1 MADLKRK
8 RERERE
14 KGDSRDYIGQEAK
27 EQEGGRAFTTA
38 VMADL
43 KRKREREK
51 GECVEGLRENDYL
64 LIHSCRQWT
73 TITAHSLEEGHY
85 VIGPKIEIPVH
96 YAGVKAFVNNSKKG
110 IPDHSSL
117 KEGWTVSD
125 SEDPETG
132 SELIQSPRLDFDKFP
147 FPDHSRHRECGNTE
161 AQHLSQR
168 QFKLLEQDRDIKEP
182 VQYFNSVEEV
192 AKAFPERVYVMEEIT
207 FNVKVASGECNEDTE
222 VYNITLCTGD
232 ELTLMG
238 QAEILYAKT
247 FKEKSRL
254 NTIFKKIG
262 KLNSISKLGKGKM
275 PCLIC
280 MNHRTNESISLPF
293 QCKGRFSTRSPL
305 ELQMQEG
312 EHTIRNIVEKTRL
325 PVNVTVPSPPP
336 RNPYDLHFI
345 REGHRYKFVNIQ
357 TKTVV
362 VCCVLRNNKVL
373 PMHFPLHLTVPKF
386 SLPEHLVK
394 GEVWPE
400 TLVHHW
406 LGICQEQF
414 DIDEYSRAVRDVK
427 TDWNEDCKSPK
438 KGRCSGHNHVPNS
451 LSYARD
457 ELTQSFHRLSVCVYG
472 NNLHGNSE
480 VNLHGCRDLGGEWA
494 PFPHDILPYQDSG
507 DSGSDYLFPEAGE
520 ESAGVPGKSEL
531 PYEEL
536 WLEEAKP
543 SRQPLTRS
551 LSEKSRCDPL
561 RGSVRSKCATSPLP
575 IPGTLG
581 ATMKSSEIALPPPPV
596 PPKSEAVREEC
607 RLLNAPPVPPR
618 SAKPLSTSPSIPP
631 RTVKP
636 ARPQTRSPSPT
647 LSYYS
652 SGLHNIVTKSDT
664 SPSESAPVSCYPC
677 NRVKTDS
684 VDLKSPF
691 GSPAPEALSSRL
703 SWPNHY
709 SGTSESQTRNDF
721 LLDPSRSYSYP
732 RQKTPGTPKRSC
744 PAPFDFDG
752 SELLSST
759 PSAVTAESSS
769 VASGCPKSASY
780 SLESTE
786 SAIAA
791 SMTKQSVSCPALPP
805 RAPKPVEQKAAA
817 ETSPLPLRIDGAEED
832 PKLGSPD
839 LSEDQ
844 YFVKKGMQDIFSI
857 SYPFSSP
864 LHLQLAPRSCGDG
877 SPWQPPADLSG
888 LSIEEVSKSLRF
900 IGLSEDVISLFVT
913 EKIDGNLLV
922 QLTEEILSEDFKLS
936 KLQVKK
942 IMQFING
949 WRPKI

>member
-1 MADLKRK
+1 MDAGPSPGASLKDVKWSSVSVPLDLLISTYRLPQVV
-8 RERERE
+8 RL
-14 KGDSRDYIGQEAK
+14 D
-27 EQEGGRAFTTA
+27 GG
-38 VMADL
+38 
-43 KRKREREK
+43 ESI
-51 GECVEGLRENDYL
+51 EGLRESDYL

-96 YAGVKAFVNNSKKG
+96 YAG
-110 IPDHSSL
+110 
-117 KEGWTVSD
+117 
-125 SEDPETG
+125 
-132 SELIQSPRLDFDKFP
+132 
-147 FPDHSRHRECGNTE
+147 
-161 AQHLSQR
+161 

-182 VQYFNSVEEV
+182 VLYFNSVEEV

-238 QAEILYAKT
+238 QAEILYAKPS
-247 FKEKSRL
+247 KEKSRL

-336 RNPYDLHFI
+336 RNPYDLHFV

-362 VCCVLRNNKVL
+362 VCCALHSNKII
-373 PMHFPLHLTVPKF
+373 PMHFPLHLALPKF
-386 SLPEHLVK
+386 ALPESLVK
-394 GEVWPE
+394 GEMWHDDFVK
-400 TLVHHW
+400 HW
-406 LGICQEQF
+406 FGLCEEQF

-427 TDWNEDCKSPK
+427 ADWNEDCKSPQK
-438 KGRCSGHNHVPNS
+438 NRCAAHNHVPSS

-480 VNLHGCRDLGGEWA
+480 VNLHGCRDLCNEWA
-494 PFPHDILPYQDSG
+494 LFSHDALQYQDSG
-507 DSGSDYLFPEAGE
+507 DGSSDYLFPEVSE
-520 ESAGVPGKSEL
+520 ESMCLPAKPEL

-536 WLEEAKP
+536 WLYQGGGKT
-543 SRQPLTRS
+543 SDQPLTRTH
-551 LSEKSRCDPL
+551 SEKNKYDSYR
-561 RGSVRSKCATSPLP
+561 SSFRSKCGTSSLP
-575 IPGTLG
+575 APAPST
-581 ATMKSSEIALPPPPV
+581 AASKSSDVSLPPPPV

-618 SAKPLSTSPSIPP
+618 NSKATSTSPSILP
-631 RTVKP
+631 RMKKP
-636 ARPQTRSPSPT
+636 AQQQTRSPSPT

-652 SGLHNIVTKSDT
+652 SGLHSIT
-664 SPSESAPVSCYPC
+664 SEEETEHFTESGPVACYPC
-677 NRVKTDS
+677 GTVKADQKELGS
-684 VDLKSPF
+684 KLPF
-691 GSPAPEALSSRL
+691 GSPSADALSSRL
-703 SWPNHY
+703 SWPNHF
-709 SGTSESQTRNDF
+709 SGGAEDLNRSDF

-732 RQKTPGTPKRSC
+732 RQKTPGTPKRNC
-744 PAPFDFDG
+744 PAPFTFDFNRC
-752 SELLSST
+752 ELPAGATLPVMAEIECVVSS
-759 PSAVTAESSS
+759 
-769 VASGCPKSASY
+769 CPKSASY
-780 SLESTE
+780 SLECTDEKTLAVSSTL
-786 SAIAA
+786 
-791 SMTKQSVSCPALPP
+791 QSLSCPALPP
-805 RAPKPVEQKAAA
+805 RAPKPGDEKP
-817 ETSPLPLRIDGAEED
+817 SLNLCPLPLEIDGAEEQ
-832 PKLGSPD
+832 PATSSPD

-844 YFVKKGMQDIFSI
+844 YHSKKGMQDSFAV

-877 SPWQPPADLSG
+877 SPWQPPTDLSG

-900 IGLSEDVISLFVT
+900 IGLSEDVVSFFVT

-922 QLTEEILSEDFKLS
+922 QLNEEILSEDFKLS

-942 IMQFING
+942 ILQFING
-949 WRPKI
+949 WRPKM

>member
-1 MADLKRK
+1 MDPGSSLGSSLKDVKWSAVSIPLDLLVSTYRLPQIV
-8 RERERE
+8 RLDS
-14 KGDSRDYIGQEAK
+14 GDS
-27 EQEGGRAFTTA
+27 
-38 VMADL
+38 
-43 KRKREREK
+43 
-51 GECVEGLRENDYL
+51 VEGLRESDYL

-96 YAGVKAFVNNSKKG
+96 YAG
-110 IPDHSSL
+110 
-117 KEGWTVSD
+117 
-125 SEDPETG
+125 
-132 SELIQSPRLDFDKFP
+132 
-147 FPDHSRHRECGNTE
+147 
-161 AQHLSQR
+161 

-238 QAEILYAKT
+238 QAEILYAKSS
-247 FKEKSRL
+247 KEKSRL

-262 KLNSISKLGKGKM
+262 KLNSISKLGRGKM

-362 VCCVLRNNKVL
+362 VCCVMHSNKIIPV
-373 PMHFPLHLTVPKF
+373 HFPLHLTLPKF
-386 SLPEHLVK
+386 TLPDSLTK
-394 GEVWPE
+394 GETWNE
-400 TLVHHW
+400 NLIQHW
-406 LGICQEQF
+406 FSICQEQF

-438 KGRCSGHNHVPNS
+438 KSRCTGHNHVPNS

-480 VNLHGCRDLGGEWA
+480 VNLHGCRDLCNEWA
-494 PFPHDILPYQDSG
+494 LFSHDALQYQDSG
-507 DSGSDYLFPEAGE
+507 DGSSDYLFPEVSE
-520 ESAGVPGKSEL
+520 EPMCLPAKSEL

-536 WLEEAKP
+536 WLDQGCGKA
-543 SRQPLTRS
+543 SDQPLTRS
-551 LSEKSRCDPL
+551 LSEKNKCDNY
-561 RGSVRSKCATSPLP
+561 RSSFRLKCGTSSLP
-575 IPGTLG
+575 APVTLT
-581 ATMKSSEIALPPPPV
+581 AASKSSDVSLPPPPV

-618 SAKPLSTSPSIPP
+618 SSKPLSTSPSIPP

-636 ARPQTRSPSPT
+636 ARQQTRSPSPT

-652 SGLHNIVTKSDT
+652 SGLHNISIMEGDAANPPK
-664 SPSESAPVSCYPC
+664 SAPVSCYPC
-677 NRVKTDS
+677 NMM
-684 VDLKSPF
+684 KSESNELDNKLPF
-691 GSPAPEALSSRL
+691 GSPSTGMLSSRL
-703 SWPNHY
+703 SWPNHF
-709 SGTSESQTRNDF
+709 SGAAEDLNKNDF
-721 LLDPSRSYSYP
+721 LLDPSKSYSYP
-732 RQKTPGTPKRSC
+732 RQKTPGTPKRNC
-744 PAPFDFDG
+744 QAPFTFDFDG
-752 SELLSST
+752 CKLPEGCAQPATVEFSGTLSS
-759 PSAVTAESSS
+759 
-769 VASGCPKSASY
+769 CPKSASY
-780 SLESTE
+780 SLECTDEKTLSVS
-786 SAIAA
+786 SA
-791 SMTKQSVSCPALPP
+791 QQCRSCPALPP
-805 RAPKPVEQKAAA
+805 RAPKLNNEKP
-817 ETSPLPLRIDGAEED
+817 SLDMCPLPLKKIDGAEEE
-832 PKLGSPD
+832 PQTGSPG

-844 YFVKKGMQDIFSI
+844 YLVKKGMQDIFAI

-877 SPWQPPADLSG
+877 SPWQPPTDLSG

-900 IGLSEDVISLFVT
+900 IGLSEDVISFFVT

-949 WRPKI
+949 WRPKM

>member
-1 MADLKRK
+1 MEPLAAL
-8 RERERE
+8 REVRWGAASFPLDALVSSYRLPQVVRL
-14 KGDSRDYIGQEAK
+14 DS
-27 EQEGGRAFTTA
+27 
-38 VMADL
+38 
-43 KRKREREK
+43 
-51 GECVEGLRENDYL
+51 GESIEGLRENDYL

-96 YAGVKAFVNNSKKG
+96 YGG
-110 IPDHSSL
+110 
-117 KEGWTVSD
+117 
-125 SEDPETG
+125 
-132 SELIQSPRLDFDKFP
+132 
-147 FPDHSRHRECGNTE
+147 
-161 AQHLSQR
+161 

-247 FKEKSRL
+247 SKEKSRL

-305 ELQMQEG
+305 EIQMQEG

-336 RNPYDLHFI
+336 RNSYDLHFI
-345 REGHRYKFVNIQ
+345 REGHRYKLVNIQ

-362 VCCVLRNNKVL
+362 VCCVLRANKII
-373 PMHFPLHLTVPKF
+373 PMHFPLHLSVPKF
-386 SLPEHLVK
+386 SLPESLVK
-394 GEVWPE
+394 GEMWHDS
-400 TLVHHW
+400 LAQQW
-406 LGICQEQF
+406 YGICQEQF

-427 TDWNEDCKSPK
+427 TDWNEESKSPK
-438 KGRCSGHNHVPNS
+438 KSRCTGHNHIPNS

-480 VNLHGCRDLGGEWA
+480 VNLHGCRDLCSDWTM
-494 PFPHDILPYQDSG
+494 FPRDSPQYLDSG
-507 DSGSDYLFPEAGE
+507 DSGSDYLFPEVTE
-520 ESAGVPGKSEL
+520 EPTCAPTKTEI

-536 WLEEAKP
+536 WLDQESGKH
-543 SRQPLTRS
+543 SSQPLTRS
-551 LSEKSRCDPL
+551 QSEKSKCDHYRSSL
-561 RGSVRSKCATSPLP
+561 RSKCGTSPLP
-575 IPGTLG
+575 APGTLT
-581 ATMKSSEIALPPPPV
+581 AAKSTESSLPPPPV

-618 SAKPLSTSPSIPP
+618 SSKPASTSPS
-631 RTVKP
+631 VP
-636 ARPQTRSPSPT
+636 ARTAKPVRQQTRSPSPT

-652 SGLHNIVTKSDT
+652 SGLHSIGITE
-664 SPSESAPVSCYPC
+664 SEMSHSSENMPVSCYPC
-677 NRVKTDS
+677 NWMKTDS
-684 VDLKSPF
+684 TDPNSKSPF
-691 GSPAPEALSSRL
+691 GSPSSEVLPNRL
-703 SWPNHY
+703 SWPNRFC
-709 SGTSESQTRNDF
+709 SGTEGLNVNDL
-721 LLDPSRSYSYP
+721 LLDQCRSYYSYP
-732 RQKTPGTPKRSC
+732 RQKTPGTPKKNV
-744 PAPFDFDG
+744 PTPFDLSGCEVSTG
-752 SELLSST
+752 SIQPTTTEFKSINTS
-759 PSAVTAESSS
+759 
-769 VASGCPKSASY
+769 CPKSASY
-780 SLESTE
+780 SLESSSE
-786 SAIAA
+786 RILADS
-791 SMTKQSVSCPALPP
+791 STKQSQSCPALPP
-805 RAPKPVEQKAAA
+805 RAPKSNDEKPVLELL
-817 ETSPLPLRIDGAEED
+817 PLPLRIDGAEELQT
-832 PKLGSPD
+832 PISD
-839 LSEDQ
+839 LSED
-844 YFVKKGMQDIFSI
+844 YFARKGMQDIFSI
-857 SYPFSSP
+857 SYPFASP

-877 SPWQPPADLSG
+877 SPWQPPSDLSG

-900 IGLSEDVISLFVT
+900 IGLSEDVVTLFVN

-922 QLTEEILSEDFKLS
+922 QLTEEILSEDFKMS

-942 IMQFING
+942 ILQFING
-949 WRPKI
+949 WRPKM

>member
-1 MADLKRK
+1 MDPAP
-8 RERERE
+8 
-14 KGDSRDYIGQEAK
+14 
-27 EQEGGRAFTTA
+27 
-38 VMADL
+38 
-43 KRKREREK
+43 
-51 GECVEGLRENDYL
+51 
-64 LIHSCRQWT
+64 
-73 TITAHSLEEGHY
+73 SLGC
-85 VIGPKIEIPVH
+85 
-96 YAGVKAFVNNSKKG
+96 
-110 IPDHSSL
+110 SL
-117 KEGWTVSD
+117 KDVKWSPVAMPLDLLVSTYRL
-125 SEDPETG
+125 PQ
-132 SELIQSPRLDFDKFP
+132 IARLD
-147 FPDHSRHRECGNTE
+147 SG
-161 AQHLSQR
+161 

-373 PMHFPLHLTVPKF
+373 PVHFPLHLTVPKF
-386 SLPEHLVK
+386 SLPEHQVK
-394 GEVWPE
+394 ADMWPE

-406 LGICQEQF
+406 LAICQEQF

-438 KGRCSGHNHVPNS
+438 KGRCSGHNHLPNS

-507 DSGSDYLFPEAGE
+507 DSGSDYLFPEANE
-520 ESAGVPGKSEL
+520 ESAGIPGKTEV

-536 WLEEAKP
+536 WLEEGKP

-551 LSEKSRCDPL
+551 LSEKSRCDTL
-561 RGSVRSKCATSPLP
+561 RGSTRSTCAPSSPP
-575 IPGTLG
+575 TPATLG
-581 ATMKSSEIALPPPPV
+581 ATIKSSEIALPPPPV

-636 ARPQTRSPSPT
+636 VRPQTRSPSPT

-652 SGLHNIVTKSDT
+652 SGLHNIITQRDT
-664 SPSESAPVSCYPC
+664 SPPNSAPVSCYPC
-677 NRVKTDS
+677 TRVKSDS
-684 VDLKSPF
+684 VDPKSPF
-691 GSPAPEALSSRL
+691 GSPSAEALSSRL

-709 SGTSESQTRNDF
+709 SGASENQTRSDF

-732 RQKTPGTPKRSC
+732 RQKTPGTPKRTC
-744 PAPFDFDG
+744 PAPFDFEG
-752 SELLSST
+752 CELLGSPPST
-759 PSAVTAESSS
+759 TSAEFSSS
-769 VASGCPKSASY
+769 GVPSCPKSASY
-780 SLESTE
+780 CLENSE
-786 SAIAA
+786 DNSFAA
-791 SMTKQSVSCPALPP
+791 GMTKQSVSCPALPP
-805 RAPKPVEQKAAA
+805 RAPKPVEQKATP
-817 ETSPLPLRIDGAEED
+817 ETSPLPLKIDGAEED
-832 PKLGSPD
+832 PTAGSLD

-844 YFVKKGMQDIFSI
+844 YFVRKGMQDIFSV

-900 IGLSEDVISLFVT
+900 IGLSEDVIAFFVT

-942 IMQFING
+942 ILQFING

>member
-1 MADLKRK
+1 MSMA
-8 RERERE
+8 E
-14 KGDSRDYIGQEAK
+14 SI
-27 EQEGGRAFTTA
+27 
-38 VMADL
+38 
-43 KRKREREK
+43 
-51 GECVEGLRENDYL
+51 EGLRENDHL

-96 YAGVKAFVNNSKKG
+96 YGG
-110 IPDHSSL
+110 
-117 KEGWTVSD
+117 
-125 SEDPETG
+125 
-132 SELIQSPRLDFDKFP
+132 
-147 FPDHSRHRECGNTE
+147 
-161 AQHLSQR
+161 

-247 FKEKSRL
+247 SKEKSRL

-305 ELQMQEG
+305 EIQMQEG

-325 PVNVTVPSPPP
+325 PVNVTVPIPPP

-345 REGHRYKFVNIQ
+345 REGHRYKLVNIQ

-362 VCCVLRNNKVL
+362 VCFVLRANKII
-373 PMHFPLHLTVPKF
+373 PMHFPLHLSVPKF
-386 SLPEHLVK
+386 SLPENLAK
-394 GEVWPE
+394 GEMWQDSTVQQWYN
-400 TLVHHW
+400 L
-406 LGICQEQF
+406 CQEQF
-414 DIDEYSRAVRDVK
+414 DIEEYSRAVRDVK
-427 TDWNEDCKSPK
+427 ADWNEECKSPK
-438 KGRCSGHNHVPNS
+438 KTWCSGHSHIPNS

-480 VNLHGCRDLGGEWA
+480 VNLHGYRDLCGDWA
-494 PFPHDILPYQDSG
+494 VFPQDSQQYQDSG
-507 DSGSDYLFPEAGE
+507 DSGSDYLFPKTEE
-520 ESAGVPGKSEL
+520 ESTSLPAKPEL

-536 WLEEAKP
+536 WLEQVSVK
-543 SRQPLTRS
+543 RIGQPLTRS
-551 LSEKSRCDPL
+551 QSERNKCDSL
-561 RGSVRSKCATSPLP
+561 RGSLQSKYSTSSLSSAVSLVATKCTDVS
-575 IPGTLG
+575 
-581 ATMKSSEIALPPPPV
+581 LPPPPV

-618 SAKPLSTSPSIPP
+618 SSKPSSPTPSVQPP
-631 RTVKP
+631 TGKP
-636 ARPQTRSPSPT
+636 ARQQTRSPSPT

-652 SGLHNIVTKSDT
+652 SGLHNIGVTESETT
-664 SPSESAPVSCYPC
+664 SSPESAQVSCYPC
-677 NRVKTDS
+677 TWTKNESSDAENK
-684 VDLKSPF
+684 LPC
-691 GSPAPEALSSRL
+691 GSQSELLTSRL
-703 SWPNHY
+703 SWPNRY
-709 SGTSESQTRNDF
+709 CGGAEGMNTSDL
-721 LLDPSRSYSYP
+721 LLDQCRSYYSYP
-732 RQKTPGTPKRSC
+732 RQKTPGTPKRNL
-744 PAPFDFDG
+744 PAPFDFSGCDSLAG
-752 SELLSST
+752 CT
-759 PSAVTAESSS
+759 HVTHMEIKDIAT
-769 VASGCPKSASY
+769 GCPKSASY
-780 SLESTE
+780 SVDSSSERILADN
-786 SAIAA
+786 SA
-791 SMTKQSVSCPALPP
+791 KQSISCPALPP
-805 RAPKPVEQKAAA
+805 RAPKSIEANPVLEQLG
-817 ETSPLPLRIDGAEED
+817 LPMKIDGAED
-832 PKLGSPD
+832 DMQTCSPD
-839 LSEDQ
+839 TSEEH
-844 YFVKKGMQDIFSI
+844 YFPKKTMQDIFSI

-864 LHLQLAPRSCGDG
+864 LHMQLAPRSCGDG
-877 SPWQPPADLSG
+877 SPWQPPSELSG

-900 IGLSEDVISLFVT
+900 IGLSEDVVSFFVS

-942 IMQFING
+942 ILQFING
-949 WRPKI
+949 WRPKM

>member
-1 MADLKRK
+1 MDPAPSLGGSSLKDVKWSPVAVPLDLLVSTYRLPQIA
-8 RERERE
+8 RL
-14 KGDSRDYIGQEAK
+14 DS
-27 EQEGGRAFTTA
+27 
-38 VMADL
+38 
-43 KRKREREK
+43 
-51 GECVEGLRENDYL
+51 GECIEGLRENDYL

-96 YAGVKAFVNNSKKG
+96 YAG
-110 IPDHSSL
+110 
-117 KEGWTVSD
+117 
-125 SEDPETG
+125 
-132 SELIQSPRLDFDKFP
+132 
-147 FPDHSRHRECGNTE
+147 
-161 AQHLSQR
+161 

-247 FKEKSRL
+247 FKEKSRF

-362 VCCVLRNNKVL
+362 VCCVLRNNKIL

-400 TLVHHW
+400 SLLHHW
-406 LGICQEQF
+406 VGICQEQF

-507 DSGSDYLFPEAGE
+507 DSSSDYLFPEAGE
-520 ESAGVPGKSEL
+520 ESAGIPSKSEL

-536 WLEEAKP
+536 WLEEGKL
-543 SRQPLTRS
+543 SHQPLTRS
-551 LSEKSRCDPL
+551 LSEKSRCDQF
-561 RGSVRSKCATSPLP
+561 RGSLRSKGATSPLP
-575 IPGTLG
+575 VPTSLG
-581 ATMKSSEIALPPPPV
+581 ATVKSSEITLPPPPV

-618 SAKPLSTSPSIPP
+618 SAKPLSTSPSVPP
-631 RTVKP
+631 RTAKP
-636 ARPQTRSPSPT
+636 ARQQTRSPSPT

-652 SGLHNIVTKSDT
+652 SGLHDIAPKSEP
-664 SPSESAPVSCYPC
+664 SPSEGSPVSCYPC
-677 NRVKTDS
+677 PRVKAEAGDPQ
-684 VDLKSPF
+684 SPL
-691 GSPAPEALSSRL
+691 GSPCAEALSSRL
-703 SWPNHY
+703 SWPGH
-709 SGTSESQTRNDF
+709 SRGASDAQTRSEF
-721 LLDPSRSYSYP
+721 LQEPSRSYSYP
-732 RQKTPGTPKRSC
+732 RHKAPGTPKRNC
-744 PAPFDFDG
+744 PPPCELDG
-752 SELLSST
+752 WGPPARPPSPDPAEDAGSGIISS
-759 PSAVTAESSS
+759 
-769 VASGCPKSASY
+769 CPKSASY

-786 SAIAA
+786 EKLGVGPP
-791 SMTKQSVSCPALPP
+791 KQSLSCPALPP
-805 RAPKPVEQKAAA
+805 RAPRPVEDRA
-817 ETSPLPLRIDGAEED
+817 TPDSTPLPLRIDGAEED
-832 PKLGSPD
+832 PKPGSPD

-844 YFVKKGMQDIFSI
+844 YLGPKGMQDLFSVP
-857 SYPFSSP
+857 YPFSSP

-888 LSIEEVSKSLRF
+888 LSLEEVSKSLRF
-900 IGLSEDVISLFVT
+900 IGLSEDVISFFVT

-942 IMQFING
+942 IMQFIHG

>member
-1 MADLKRK
+1 MEPAAPSLKDVKWSSASFPLDLLVSSYRLPQLV
-8 RERERE
+8 RLEN
-14 KGDSRDYIGQEAK
+14 
-27 EQEGGRAFTTA
+27 
-38 VMADL
+38 
-43 KRKREREK
+43 
-51 GECVEGLRENDYL
+51 GENIEGLRENDYL

-96 YAGVKAFVNNSKKG
+96 YGG
-110 IPDHSSL
+110 
-117 KEGWTVSD
+117 
-125 SEDPETG
+125 
-132 SELIQSPRLDFDKFP
+132 
-147 FPDHSRHRECGNTE
+147 
-161 AQHLSQR
+161 

-247 FKEKSRL
+247 SKEKSRL

-305 ELQMQEG
+305 EIQMQDG

-362 VCCVLRNNKVL
+362 VCCVLRAGKII
-373 PMHFPLHLTVPKF
+373 PMHFPLHLSVPTF
-386 SLPEHLVK
+386 SLPENIAK
-394 GEVWPE
+394 GEMWQESV
-400 TLVHHW
+400 VQHW
-406 LGICQEQF
+406 YNICQEQF
-414 DIDEYSRAVRDVK
+414 DIEEYSRAVRDVK
-427 TDWNEDCKSPK
+427 ADWNEECKSPK
-438 KGRCSGHNHVPNS
+438 KSYCSGHSHIPNS

-480 VNLHGCRDLGGEWA
+480 VNLHGCRDLCGDWA
-494 PFPHDILPYQDSG
+494 VFPQDSSQYQDSG
-507 DSGSDYLFPEAGE
+507 DSGSDYLFPETGE
-520 ESAGVPGKSEL
+520 ESVK
-531 PYEEL
+531 
-536 WLEEAKP
+536 
-543 SRQPLTRS
+543 
-551 LSEKSRCDPL
+551 
-561 RGSVRSKCATSPLP
+561 
-575 IPGTLG
+575 
-581 ATMKSSEIALPPPPV
+581 
-596 PPKSEAVREEC
+596 EEC

-618 SAKPLSTSPSIPP
+618 SSKPSSPTPSVPP
-631 RTVKP
+631 PTGKI
-636 ARPQTRSPSPT
+636 ARQQTRSPSPT

-652 SGLHNIVTKSDT
+652 SGLHSIGLAENEVAGSSDN
-664 SPSESAPVSCYPC
+664 AQVSCYPC
-677 NRVKTDS
+677 NWIKNES
-684 VDLKSPF
+684 SDLESN
-691 GSPAPEALSSRL
+691 LSCGVAASEILPSRL
-703 SWPNHY
+703 SWPNRY
-709 SGTSESQTRNDF
+709 CGGAEGMNTND
-721 LLDPSRSYSYP
+721 LLVDQCRSYYSYP
-732 RQKTPGTPKRSC
+732 RQKTPATPKRNF
-744 PAPFDFDG
+744 PAPFDFSGVDPLTG
-752 SELLSST
+752 FTQGT
-759 PSAVTAESSS
+759 PAEFTDITA
-769 VASGCPKSASY
+769 GCPKSASY
-780 SLESTE
+780 SLETSSE
-786 SAIAA
+786 KIVPDNS
-791 SMTKQSVSCPALPP
+791 TKQSMSCPALPP
-805 RAPKPVEQKAAA
+805 RAPKSSEVNPVLE
-817 ETSPLPLRIDGAEED
+817 PLSLSMKIDGAEE
-832 PKLGSPD
+832 GSQTCSPD
-839 LSEDQ
+839 ITEEHFLA
-844 YFVKKGMQDIFSI
+844 KKGMQDIFSI

-864 LHLQLAPRSCGDG
+864 LHMQLAPRSCGDG
-877 SPWQPPADLSG
+877 SPWQPPSDLSG

-900 IGLSEDVISLFVT
+900 IGLSEDVISFFVS

-922 QLTEEILSEDFKLS
+922 QLTDEILSEDFKLS

-949 WRPKI
+949 WRPKM

>member
-1 MADLKRK
+1 MDPGPPLGCSLKDVKWSAVAVPLDLLVSTYRLPQIA
-8 RERERE
+8 RL
-14 KGDSRDYIGQEAK
+14 DS
-27 EQEGGRAFTTA
+27 
-38 VMADL
+38 
-43 KRKREREK
+43 
-51 GECVEGLRENDYL
+51 GETVEGLRESDYL

-96 YAGVKAFVNNSKKG
+96 YAG
-110 IPDHSSL
+110 
-117 KEGWTVSD
+117 
-125 SEDPETG
+125 
-132 SELIQSPRLDFDKFP
+132 
-147 FPDHSRHRECGNTE
+147 
-161 AQHLSQR
+161 

-207 FNVKVASGECNEDTE
+207 FNVKVATGECNEDTE
-222 VYNITLCTGD
+222 VYNITLSTGD

-238 QAEILYAKT
+238 QAEILYAKSS
-247 FKEKSRL
+247 KEKSRL

-262 KLNSISKLGKGKM
+262 KLNSISKLGRSKM

-293 QCKGRFSTRSPL
+293 QCKGKFSTRSPL
-305 ELQMQEG
+305 EVQMQEG

-325 PVNVTVPSPPP
+325 PVNVTVPSPTP

-362 VCCVLRNNKVL
+362 VCCVLRGNKII
-373 PMHFPLHLTVPKF
+373 PTHFPLHLTLPKF
-386 SLPEHLVK
+386 ILPDSVVK
-394 GEVWPE
+394 GELWHEP
-400 TLVHHW
+400 LIQHW
-406 LGICQEQF
+406 FNICQEQF

-427 TDWNEDCKSPK
+427 ADWNDDCKSPK
-438 KGRCSGHNHVPNS
+438 KSRCTGHSHVPNS

-480 VNLHGCRDLGGEWA
+480 VNLHGCRDLCNEWA
-494 PFPHDILPYQDSG
+494 LFSHDALQYQESG
-507 DSGSDYLFPEAGE
+507 DSSSDYLFPEVSE
-520 ESAGVPGKSEL
+520 ESMFLPTKPEL

-536 WLEEAKP
+536 WLDQGSGKAGD
-543 SRQPLTRS
+543 QPLSCS
-551 LSEKSRCDPL
+551 LSEKNKCDNY
-561 RGSVRSKCATSPLP
+561 RGSFQSKCGTAALPVPATV
-575 IPGTLG
+575 G
-581 ATMKSSEIALPPPPV
+581 ATTKASDVSLPPPPV
-596 PPKSEAVREEC
+596 PPKSEAVKEEC

-618 SAKPLSTSPSIPP
+618 SSKPSSTSPSIPP

-636 ARPQTRSPSPT
+636 ARQQTRSPSPT

-652 SGLHNIVTKSDT
+652 SGLHNINVTESDST
-664 SPSESAPVSCYPC
+664 HPTESTPVSCYPC
-677 NRVKTDS
+677 NMMKTES
-684 VDLKSPF
+684 KEPESMIPL
-691 GSPAPEALSSRL
+691 GSPSAEALPSRL
-703 SWPNHY
+703 SWPNHF
-709 SGTSESQTRNDF
+709 SGTAEGLNRSDF

-732 RQKTPGTPKRSC
+732 RQKTPGTPKRNC
-744 PAPFDFDG
+744 PAPLTFDFSG
-752 SELLSST
+752 CELPAGYSPLTPAEFTNTISS
-759 PSAVTAESSS
+759 
-769 VASGCPKSASY
+769 CPKSASY
-780 SLESTE
+780 SLDCTDEKTLGVSN
-786 SAIAA
+786 
-791 SMTKQSVSCPALPP
+791 TKQSHSCPALPP
-805 RAPKPVEQKAAA
+805 RAPKPSEDKAV
-817 ETSPLPLRIDGAEED
+817 TDMCSLPLKIDGAEEESNT
-832 PKLGSPD
+832 GSPD
-839 LSEDQ
+839 LLEDQ
-844 YFVKKGMQDIFSI
+844 YLAKKGMQDTFSV

-877 SPWQPPADLSG
+877 SPWQPPTDLSG

-900 IGLSEDVISLFVT
+900 IGLSEDVISFFVT

-942 IMQFING
+942 ILQFING
-949 WRPKI
+949 WRPKM